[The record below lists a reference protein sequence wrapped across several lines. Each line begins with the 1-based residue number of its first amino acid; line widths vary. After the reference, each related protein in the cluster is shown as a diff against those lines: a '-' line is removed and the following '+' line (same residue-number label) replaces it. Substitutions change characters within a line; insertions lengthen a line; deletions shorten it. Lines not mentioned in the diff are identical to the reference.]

1 MGMASVVS
9 EQHKFPENVC
19 TEDTKVI
26 ADNETPAESKKI
38 NGHLF
43 NFYRHMLE
51 VSKSVLLIVFL
62 LALYKITGFH
72 ALWMQLVEKIM

>member
-1 MGMASVVS
+1 MVTTIV
-9 EQHKFPENVC
+9 EQHKSTENVC
-19 TEDTKVI
+19 TEDAKVI
-26 ADNETPAESKKI
+26 ADNEMPAESKKG

-43 NFYRHMLE
+43 NFYRHLLE

-72 ALWMQLVEKIM
+72 ALWMQLVEKFM